1 MPVKIHGKDYT
12 TCAERLATFHK
23 RFKDNKKSIISE
35 IIQFKDGIVV
45 IKTVVKVDEEVYV
58 GHAYEEIGSTQINT
72 TSALENCETSSL
84 ARSLKFCLGDVDLSN
99 EIASAEEVA
108 TAINKQEGGYKMKSP
123 QNKPAVKTDFSND
136 KWRDNP
142 IGFKS
147 GKNEGKSY
155 RQVDDDTLIWIINQ
169 CKVESW
175 KEKAIKEMQLR
186 QDGQKTSVSKKE
198 VDDLFNTNEGDKD
211 AK

>member
-23 RFKDNKKSIISE
+23 RFKDNKKSIITE

-45 IKTVVKVDEEVYV
+45 IKAVVKVDEEVYV

-72 TSALENCETSSL
+72 TSALENGETSAIS
-84 ARSLKFCLGDVDLSN
+84 RSLKFCLGDVDISN

-123 QNKPAVKTDFSND
+123 NTTSTDPATEKQIYYIEKLN
-136 KWRDNP
+136 
-142 IGFKS
+142 
-147 GKNEGKSY
+147 
-155 RQVDDDTLIWIINQ
+155 
-169 CKVESW
+169 
-175 KEKAIKEMQLR
+175 KEKRVFSDEQMKTELKDVTKERASQLIDALQNAAKDEDIKSS
-186 QDGQKTSVSKKE
+186 SVEE
-198 VDDLFNTNEGDKD
+198 VEDQF
-211 AK
+211 A

>member
-23 RFKDNKKSIISE
+23 RFKDNKKSIITE

-45 IKTVVKVDEEVYV
+45 IKAVVKVDEEVYV

-72 TSALENCETSSL
+72 TSALENGETSAIS
-84 ARSLKFCLGDVDLSN
+84 RSLKFCLGDVDISN

-123 QNKPAVKTDFSND
+123 SPKKTTSTDEASSKQKGFILKLNREKDYIAETDMELKLQKMNKSEASDMIEFLQDWDKT
-136 KWRDNP
+136 
-142 IGFKS
+142 
-147 GKNEGKSY
+147 
-155 RQVDDDTLIWIINQ
+155 
-169 CKVESW
+169 
-175 KEKAIKEMQLR
+175 KEKLKE
-186 QDGQKTSVSKKE
+186 KTTSSE
-198 VDDLFNTNEGDKD
+198 EEEDSLF
-211 AK
+211 A

>member
-23 RFKDNKKSIISE
+23 RFKDQKKSIITE

-45 IKTVVKVDEEVYV
+45 IKAAIKVDEEIYV

-72 TSALENCETSSL
+72 TSALENGETSAISR
-84 ARSLKFCLGDVDLSN
+84 ALKFCLGDVDISN

-123 QNKPAVKTDFSND
+123 NGEKRQMIGEATD
-136 KWRDNP
+136 KQ
-142 IGFKS
+142 IGFIKKLNGEKGLFTADQLEVEMMNLS
-147 GKNEGKSY
+147 KQRASELIEALQNTDNS
-155 RQVDDDTLIWIINQ
+155 VDDDEEVEAV
-169 CKVESW
+169 KV
-175 KEKAIKEMQLR
+175 
-186 QDGQKTSVSKKE
+186 GE
-198 VDDLFNTNEGDKD
+198 VKPEEIPF
-211 AK
+211 